1 MGTMF
6 QVNLE
11 IDLSLSVGIIGK
23 LVGNTSSN
31 LDTTKIDSIE
41 EDSTST
47 SLIKV
52 KNAKH
57 SQSTSFL
64 ARMEDILLATL
75 GFYTTFNL
83 IRKFGHLIKTFSC
96 KVYVNIQ
103 YLQFEVQY
111 LDKQKNPLLLSR
123 HLLCIIS
130 RLSLI
135 RNYSLNT
142 FLQTHELILLT
153 IS

>member
-57 SQSTSFL
+57 S
-64 ARMEDILLATL
+64 
-75 GFYTTFNL
+75 
-83 IRKFGHLIKTFSC
+83 
-96 KVYVNIQ
+96 
-103 YLQFEVQY
+103 
-111 LDKQKNPLLLSR
+111 
-123 HLLCIIS
+123 
-130 RLSLI
+130 
-135 RNYSLNT
+135 
-142 FLQTHELILLT
+142 
-153 IS
+153 